1 MEYIDRVMQTVI
13 DRNPNE
19 PEFHQAV
26 REVLNSLKPVIEK
39 HPEYE
44 KNAILERIVEP
55 DRLVTF
61 KVPWVDDKGEYHVNR
76 GFRVQFNNAIGP
88 YKGGL
93 RLHPSVYQGIIK
105 FLGCEQ
111 CFKNSLTGLP
121 IGGGKGGSDFDP
133 KGKSDRE
140 IMAFCQSFMTELYRY
155 IGADVDVPAG
165 DIGVGAREIG
175 YLYGQYKRITGLYEG
190 VLTGKGLT
198 YGGSLA
204 RKEAT
209 GFGLVYFTREML
221 ASKGESFKG
230 KTVVVSGSGNTIQL
244 SDAGIQPGSGV
255 GNHRAALSRD
265 TLGVRVAAIGVP
277 TVVYARSIVAD
288 ALERAGV
295 QSDGRLVNAAGD
307 MIVAPRSIDSLVERA
322 SRLIADALNRALQPE
337 LTSEDLRW
345 LTV

>member
-26 REVLNSLKPVIEK
+26 REVLSSLKPVIEK

-105 FLGCEQ
+105 FLGFEQ

-198 YGGSLA
+198 YGGVAWRA
-204 RKEAT
+204 RRPPA
-209 GFGLVYFTREML
+209 LVWCTSPAKCWPAR
-221 ASKGESFKG
+221 ASFKG
-230 KTVVVSGSGNTIQL
+230 QDRGRV
-244 SDAGIQPGSGV
+244 
-255 GNHRAALSRD
+255 R
-265 TLGVRVAAIGVP
+265 LGQRGHL
-277 TVVYARSIVAD
+277 R
-288 ALERAGV
+288 
-295 QSDGRLVNAAGD
+295 
-307 MIVAPRSIDSLVERA
+307 
-322 SRLIADALNRALQPE
+322 QPE
-337 LTSEDLRW
+337 GYPAGRQGNRDERFQRLHRGRKRHRPGRC
-345 LTV
+345 